1 MKKFFVA
8 ASMIAAAAST
18 PAFAEVFS
26 GPFVGAQISR
36 DAYEVKAEET
46 DLGFADL
53 SFDGISANG
62 VGGGLYVGYDYALT
76 NSIFFGVEANANLS
90 SASASINL
98 TDGVDSI
105 GGKVRARESFG
116 LSARLG
122 TMLSDSTGIYARG
135 GWQSTKFKLSYN
147 DGVDSFT
154 SKDTQ
159 DALVYGAGLETRLGA
174 QTSVRVEYL
183 IEDFGSAGLNS
194 DLGTNGLRVDNNKL
208 SLGVSYRF

>member
-1 MKKFFVA
+1 
-8 ASMIAAAAST
+8 
-18 PAFAEVFS
+18 
-26 GPFVGAQISR
+26 
-36 DAYEVKAEET
+36 
-46 DLGFADL
+46 
-53 SFDGISANG
+53 
-62 VGGGLYVGYDYALT
+62 
-76 NSIFFGVEANANLS
+76 
-90 SASASINL
+90 
-98 TDGVDSI
+98 
-105 GGKVRARESFG
+105 
-116 LSARLG
+116 
-122 TMLSDSTGIYARG
+122 MLSDSTGIYARG